1 MKAKSIFACL
11 LIVGTIALNSCQK
24 EPMACFSPSKTTAAV
39 NESISFNSSCTM
51 DGHHYEWDFGDG
63 AMSTETNPS
72 HAYANAGTY
81 TVKCMAM
88 SKNGKKMNETSQTI
102 TVQ

>member
-1 MKAKSIFACL
+1 MKAKSIFSIL
-11 LIVGTIALNSCQK
+11 FLTGALTFTSCQK
-24 EPMACFSPSKTTAAV
+24 EPMACFSASKTTATV

-51 DGHHYEWDFGDG
+51 DGKKYEWDFGDG
-63 AMSTETNPS
+63 IKSTEENPT
-72 HAYANAGTY
+72 HAYSNAGTY

-102 TVQ
+102 TIQ

>member
-1 MKAKSIFACL
+1 MKTKSILAGIVVAGA
-11 LIVGTIALNSCQK
+11 LIFTSCQK
-24 EPMACFSPSKTTAAV
+24 EPMACFTPSKTTAAV

-51 DGHHYEWDFGDG
+51 DGHHYEWEFGDG
-63 AMSTETNPS
+63 SMSTEENPT

-88 SKNGKKMNETSQTI
+88 SKNGKKMNEISQVI